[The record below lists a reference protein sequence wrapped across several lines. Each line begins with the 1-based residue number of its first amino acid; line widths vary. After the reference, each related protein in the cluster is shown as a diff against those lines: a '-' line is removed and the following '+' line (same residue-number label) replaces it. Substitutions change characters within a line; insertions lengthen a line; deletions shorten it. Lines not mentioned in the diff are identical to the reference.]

1 MKIITENTEI
11 NITDNVICIYLN
23 NDDRNII
30 IEFSWASMDFELSMD
45 VITGEKAL
53 YCLTEK
59 KQYEIEKIEG

>member
-1 MKIITENTEI
+1 MTIYTEVTEI

-30 IEFSWASMDFELSMD
+30 IEFSWLSMDFELSID
-45 VITGEKAL
+45 VITGEKVL

-59 KQYEIEKIEG
+59 KQYEIKDIKG